1 MSEEKDIMKLLKLST
16 SSTICSEYGLDLY
29 ENEKNRMDAFGNL
42 ISKGKEKK
50 QKISFADSLSL
61 NNNKLVEIIPVES
74 YKKFNILHIEDGIVG
89 YVNENEE
96 NYEEN
101 IEEEESED
109 DIIIE
114 KDNGK
119 SGKSC
124 SIF

>member
-1 MSEEKDIMKLLKLST
+1 MSEEKDIMKFLKLST

-50 QKISFADSLSL
+50 QKISFADSLPL

-74 YKKFNILHIEDGIVG
+74 YKKFNILHVEDGIVG
-89 YVNENEE
+89 YVNEN
-96 NYEEN
+96 EEN

>member
-16 SSTICSEYGLDLY
+16 SSTICSEYGLDL
-29 ENEKNRMDAFGNL
+29 NEKNRIDAFGNL

-50 QKISFADSLSL
+50 QKISFADSLPL

-101 IEEEESED
+101 IEEEE
-109 DIIIE
+109 
-114 KDNGK
+114 NLV
-119 SGKSC
+119 
-124 SIF
+124 

>member
-1 MSEEKDIMKLLKLST
+1 MTEKDIRNLK
-16 SSTICSEYGLDLY
+16 SSTASTIHSEKDISFLED
-29 ENEKNRMDAFGNL
+29 EKVRKDAFGNL

-50 QKISFADSLSL
+50 QKISFADSLPL

-124 SIF
+124 IIF

>member
-1 MSEEKDIMKLLKLST
+1 MKFLKLST

-74 YKKFNILHIEDGIVG
+74 YKKFNILHVEDGIVG
-89 YVNENEE
+89 YVNEN
-96 NYEEN
+96 EEN